1 VYSRKTMTFVSPL
14 SPATTPAHL
23 PAEKEGSRCVDLDSL
38 LSMEIQRPARYLGK
52 EFGAARK
59 PWESA
64 TVRWILSYPEMYEV
78 GASNLGHIILYNIL
92 NAQLDQLCDRVYLP
106 GSDLIDRLRTRGI
119 PLFGVESRR
128 PMRDFHI
135 VGFSLAY
142 ELGGTNVLEMLD
154 LAGIPLTWADRQ
166 EMPLAECPLIF
177 AGGPTAS
184 SNPEPFAEF
193 FDFFALGD
201 GEDILPEI
209 GQVLAENLDR
219 PRREVLLALAQVPG
233 VYVPQF
239 YEGMPPQPVVKGVPE
254 RILRRVAMPR
264 PEYSI
269 GLVPYVETVHD
280 RLTMEVRRGC
290 TRGCRFCQPGMLT
303 RPARDVDPDQLVN
316 AIAEGIKQTGYDE
329 FSLSSLSCSDY
340 LSLPSVGAQL
350 QERLG
355 SQQIALS
362 LPSQRVDRFDD
373 QLAEIMG
380 GSRRPSLTFAPEAG
394 TQRLRDIINKGLTD
408 ADLVRG
414 ITTAARQGW
423 KKVKLYFMIGLPGET
438 DGDVIGIAHTME
450 LLKRSC
456 AELGRHRMQFTLTI
470 SNFTPKPHTPFQWFR
485 VDYDDIVR
493 KQNLLKQHLRPLRG
507 VKANYTDVRF
517 SILEDLVGKG
527 DRRLSA
533 MIRAAW
539 ETGAGMDSWWENI
552 DAAYTAW
559 VQAYAATGEQ
569 PSDATGLPIHT
580 FDLEDPLPWDHLD
593 TGILK
598 SWLKKDYQKA
608 LEAMTVPDCSFEG
621 CSACGICG
629 SEFGHNIVLPPAP
642 LPERRTAKWD
652 PKSEPIPA
660 AQRFRLVYGK
670 LGDLRWLGHLDLMRL
685 WDRACRRAGL
695 PIAFTGGF
703 HPTPKIAAANALP
716 MGYASHGEVLDIE
729 LTAVEIFGTVIRLT
743 PEDIQRK
750 LSSQLPDEIVIER
763 VEEIPLNAPSGTQ
776 ALIAA
781 EYALTIQAV
790 GPAAEKGSLDWDS
803 WVKRIH
809 DAEAIWLERTTKSGR
824 TLQFEARSLLYHIA
838 CIQVRDPQVGNL
850 GEAVITYRG
859 CCRNDGTFLAPRY
872 VVEMLQQQAP
882 EGIHLDLKR
891 AKRLRLLLDEVRPV
905 PEEVSALI

>member
-1 VYSRKTMTFVSPL
+1 MTFSPDISIGSDASDPVI
-14 SPATTPAHL
+14 SP
-23 PAEKEGSRCVDLDSL
+23 EQDQCVDLDRL
-38 LSMEIQRPARYLGK
+38 LSLEIQRPARYLGK

-59 PWESA
+59 PWPSA
-64 TVRWILSYPEMYEV
+64 TVRWILSYPELYEV

-106 GSDLIDRLRTRGI
+106 GADLIARLRERQI

-128 PMRDFHI
+128 PVRDFHI

-154 LAGIPLTWADRQ
+154 LSGIPLTWADRQ
-166 EMPLAECPLIF
+166 DLGLDQCPLIF

-201 GEDILPEI
+201 GEDALPEI
-209 GQVLAENLDR
+209 GQVVAQHLHQS
-219 PRREVLLALAQVPG
+219 RREVLMALAQVPG

-239 YEGMPPQPVVKGVPE
+239 YQGILPQPMVPGVPD
-254 RILRRVAMPR
+254 RILRRVSSPR
-264 PEYSI
+264 PEYSV

-303 RPARDVDPDQLVN
+303 RPARDVDPDQLVDS
-316 AIAEGIKQTGYDE
+316 ITQGLQQTGYDE
-329 FSLSSLSCSDY
+329 FSLASLSCSDY
-340 LSLPSVGAQL
+340 LSLPALGARL
-350 QERLG
+350 QEKLG

-408 ADLVRG
+408 ADLIRG

-423 KKVKLYFMIGLPGET
+423 NKVKLYFMIGLPGET
-438 DGDVIGIAHTME
+438 DADVIGIAHTME
-450 LLKRSC
+450 MLKRSC
-456 AELGRHRMQFTLTI
+456 AEVGSHRIQFTLTI

-485 VDYDDIVR
+485 VDYDDIIR
-493 KQNLLKQHLRPLRG
+493 KQALLKQHLRGIRG
-507 VKANYTDVRF
+507 VRANFTDVRF
-517 SILEDLVGKG
+517 SILEDLIGKG

-552 DAAYTAW
+552 D
-559 VQAYAATGEQ
+559 VAYAAWVKAYGATGEYA
-569 PSDATGLPIHT
+569 SDSTSLPIHT
-580 FDLEDPLPWDHLD
+580 FALEDPLPWDHLD

-598 SWLKKDYQKA
+598 SWLKKDYQRA

-629 SEFGHNIVLPPAP
+629 SDFGHNIVLPPAP
-642 LPERRTAKWD
+642 VPAIRSQKWD
-652 PKSEPIPA
+652 PKTEPVPA

-695 PIAFTGGF
+695 PVAFTGGY

-716 MGYASHGEVLDIE
+716 MGYASRGEVLDIE
-729 LTAVEIFGTVIRLT
+729 LTALQLFGSVIRLT

-750 LSSQLPDEIVIER
+750 LTAQLPDEIQIVH
-763 VEEIPLNAPSGTQ
+763 VQEIPLHAPSGTQ
-776 ALIAA
+776 SLIAA
-781 EYALTIQAV
+781 EYALDIRLKAGHELTHQ
-790 GPAAEKGSLDWDS
+790 PQSLAWES
-803 WVKRIH
+803 WVKAIR
-809 DAEAIWLERTTKSGR
+809 DAETLWLERTTKSGR
-824 TLQFEARSLLYHIA
+824 ILPFEARSLLYQIA
-838 CIQVRDPQVGNL
+838 CEWAQDHRVTV
-850 GEAVITYRG
+850 TYRG

-872 VVEMLQQQAP
+872 VVAMLQQQA
-882 EGIHLDLKR
+882 GIPLELIR
-891 AKRLRLLLDEVRPV
+891 AERLRLLLEDPQ
-905 PEEVSALI
+905 PDPILA